1 MRTDLSDYIENSIR
15 TLIHTI
21 QHTTAQNRN
30 TSDEDIP
37 TPNGISVRLV
47 LNTVSLH
54 TIYSLIDAKPSR
66 LRFLPGVLQKQ
77 QFPQNN
83 SLS

>member
-47 LNTVSLH
+47 LNTVSLYH
-54 TIYSLIDAKPSR
+54 IHSLIDAKPSC
-66 LRFLPGVLQKQ
+66 LCFLPGVLQKQ

>member
-1 MRTDLSDYIENSIR
+1 MADLMRTDLSDYIENSIR

-47 LNTVSLH
+47 LNTGPF
-54 TIYSLIDAKPSR
+54 TPSIH
-66 LRFLPGVLQKQ
+66 
-77 QFPQNN
+77 
-83 SLS
+83 